1 MTLPDFARLILLS
14 AIWGG
19 SFLFLRIAAPEF
31 GPIPLIWTR
40 VAGAVLVLSPL
51 LASKRVRRELRENI
65 GHLLIVGIF
74 NAVIPWTLL
83 AHAVLSLEAG
93 FTSLLNAATPIFAA
107 LIGLVWLRRPL
118 TSWQVLG
125 LILGVS
131 GVAILAGDQ
140 LSFRP
145 GGSGWAILAGL
156 AAAAS
161 YGFISHYTTRYL
173 GGVSTRSLVM
183 GNLITATIL
192 LTPMAFLT
200 LPDSVPSWPSIWS
213 AAGLA
218 LLSTA
223 VAFVLLFQILSRAGA
238 TATTT
243 VTFIIPVFAVL
254 FGALVLDEKVTL
266 RIGLGML
273 TVFAGAALTT
283 KLFPKKANAS
293 TPESNG
299 SPDR

>member
-1 MTLPDFARLILLS
+1 MHVSDFARLILLS

-51 LASKRVRRELRENI
+51 LASQQVRRELRENV
-65 GHLLIVGIF
+65 GHLLVIGIF
-74 NAVIPWTLL
+74 NAVLPWTLL
-83 AHAVLSLEAG
+83 AYAILSLEAG

-107 LIGLVWLRRPL
+107 LIGLAWLRRPL
-118 TSWQVLG
+118 TRWQILGLVLG
-125 LILGVS
+125 LA
-131 GVAILAGDQ
+131 GVAILSGDQ
-140 LSFRP
+140 LSFRA
-145 GGSGWAILAGL
+145 GGSGWAILAAL

-173 GGVSTRSLVM
+173 GKISTRSLTM
-183 GNLITATIL
+183 GNLIAATVI
-192 LTPMAFLT
+192 LTPMAWWKI
-200 LPDSVPSWPSIWS
+200 PESIPSSPAIWS

-223 VAFVLLFQILSRAGA
+223 VAFLLLFQILSRAGA

-243 VTFIIPVFAVL
+243 VTFIIPVFAIL
-254 FGALVLDEKVTL
+254 FGALVLGEKVTL

-273 TVFAGAALTT
+273 LVFAGAALAT
-283 KLFPKKANAS
+283 KLLPRAVL
-293 TPESNG
+293 PES
-299 SPDR
+299 R

>member
-1 MTLPDFARLILLS
+1 MHVSDFARLILLS

-51 LASKRVRRELRENI
+51 LASQQVRRELRENV
-65 GHLLIVGIF
+65 GHLLVIGIF
-74 NAVIPWTLL
+74 NAVLPWTLL
-83 AHAVLSLEAG
+83 AYAILSLEAG

-107 LIGLVWLRRPL
+107 LIGLAWLRRPL
-118 TSWQVLG
+118 TRWQILGLVLG
-125 LILGVS
+125 LA
-131 GVAILAGDQ
+131 GVAILSGDQ
-140 LSFRP
+140 LSFRG
-145 GGSGWAILAGL
+145 GGSGWAILAAL

-173 GGVSTRSLVM
+173 GKISTRSLTM
-183 GNLITATIL
+183 GNLIAATVI
-192 LTPMAFLT
+192 LTPMAWWKM
-200 LPDSVPSWPSIWS
+200 PESIPSSPAIWS

-223 VAFVLLFQILSRAGA
+223 VAFLLLFQILSRAGA

-243 VTFIIPVFAVL
+243 VTFIIPVFAIL
-254 FGALVLDEKVTL
+254 FGALVLGEKVTL

-273 TVFAGAALTT
+273 LVFAGAALAT
-283 KLFPKKANAS
+283 KLLPRAVL
-293 TPESNG
+293 PES
-299 SPDR
+299 R

>member
-1 MTLPDFARLILLS
+1 MNLSDFARLILLS

-31 GPIPLIWTR
+31 GPFPLIWTR

-51 LASKRVRRELRENI
+51 LASKQVRRELRENV
-65 GHLLIVGIF
+65 GHLVVIGIF
-74 NAVIPWTLL
+74 NAVLPWSLL
-83 AHAVLSLEAG
+83 AYAILSLEAG

-107 LIGLVWLRRPL
+107 LVGLVWLRQPL
-118 TSWQVLG
+118 TRWQILGLVLG
-125 LILGVS
+125 LS
-131 GVAILAGDQ
+131 GVAILSGDQ

-145 GGSGWAILAGL
+145 GGSGWAILAAL

-161 YGFISHYTTRYL
+161 YGFISQYTTCYL
-173 GGVSTRSLVM
+173 SHVSTRSLTM
-183 GNLITATIL
+183 GNLIAATVII
-192 LTPMAFLT
+192 TPMAWWT
-200 LPDSVPSWPSIWS
+200 MPESIPSSPAIWS

-223 VAFVLLFQILSRAGA
+223 VAFLLLFQILSRAGA

-243 VTFIIPVFAVL
+243 VTFIIPVFAML

-273 TVFAGAALTT
+273 LVFVGAALST
-283 KLFPKKANAS
+283 KLLPRAVRS
-293 TPESNG
+293 SNLG
-299 SPDR
+299 RGK

>member
-1 MTLPDFARLILLS
+1 MTWSDFARLILLS

-51 LASKRVRRELRENI
+51 LASQQVRRELRENV
-65 GHLLIVGIF
+65 GHLLVIGIF
-74 NAVIPWTLL
+74 NAVLPWTLL
-83 AHAVLSLEAG
+83 AYAILSLEAG

-107 LIGLVWLRRPL
+107 VIGLVWLRRPL
-118 TSWQVLG
+118 TRWQVLG
-125 LILGVS
+125 LVLGLA
-131 GVAILAGDQ
+131 GVAILSGDQ

-145 GGSGWAILAGL
+145 GGSGWAILAAL

-173 GGVSTRSLVM
+173 GKVSTRSLTM
-183 GNLITATIL
+183 GNLITATVI
-192 LTPMAFLT
+192 LTPMAWWT
-200 LPDSVPSWPSIWS
+200 MPESIPSSPAIWS

-223 VAFVLLFQILSRAGA
+223 VAFLLLFQILSRAGA

-243 VTFIIPVFAVL
+243 VTFIIPVFAIL
-254 FGALVLDEKVTL
+254 FGALVLGEKVTL

-273 TVFAGAALTT
+273 LVFAGAALAT
-283 KLFPKKANAS
+283 KLFPRAVRTDS
-293 TPESNG
+293 
-299 SPDR
+299 R

>member
-1 MTLPDFARLILLS
+1 MNVSDFARLILLS

-31 GPIPLIWTR
+31 GPFPLIWTR
-40 VAGAVLVLSPL
+40 VTGAVLVLSPL
-51 LASKRVRRELRENI
+51 LASKQVRLELRENV
-65 GHLLIVGIF
+65 GHFLVIGIF
-74 NAVIPWTLL
+74 NAVLPWSLL
-83 AHAVLSLEAG
+83 AYAILSLEAG

-107 LIGLVWLRRPL
+107 LIGWVFLRQPL
-118 TSWQVLG
+118 TRWQSLGLVLG
-125 LILGVS
+125 LS
-131 GVAILAGDQ
+131 GVAVLSGDQ

-145 GGSGWAILAGL
+145 GGSGWAILAAL

-161 YGFISHYTTRYL
+161 YGFISQYTTRYM
-173 GGVSTRSLVM
+173 GTVSTRGLTM
-183 GNLITATIL
+183 GNLIAATVI
-192 LTPMAFLT
+192 LTPMAWWT
-200 LPDSVPSWPSIWS
+200 MPDSVPSSPAIWS

-223 VAFVLLFQILSRAGA
+223 VAFLLLFQILSRAGA

-243 VTFIIPVFAVL
+243 VTFIIPVFAIL

-273 TVFAGAALTT
+273 LVFAGAALAT
-283 KLFPKKANAS
+283 KLLPRAVRS
-293 TPESNG
+293 S
-299 SPDR
+299 SPYSGE

>member
-1 MTLPDFARLILLS
+1 MNVSDFARLILLS

-51 LASKRVRRELRENI
+51 LASKQVRLELCENV
-65 GHLLIVGIF
+65 GHLLVVGVF
-74 NAVIPWTLL
+74 NAVLPWSLL
-83 AHAVLSLEAG
+83 AFAILSLEAG

-107 LIGLVWLRRPL
+107 LIGWVFLRQPL
-118 TSWQVLG
+118 TRWQLLGLVLG
-125 LILGVS
+125 LS
-131 GVAILAGDQ
+131 GVAILSGDQ

-145 GGSGWAILAGL
+145 GGSGWAILAAL

-161 YGFISHYTTRYL
+161 YGLISQYTTRYL
-173 GGVSTRSLVM
+173 ATVSTRGLTM
-183 GNLITATIL
+183 GNLIAATVI
-192 LTPMAFLT
+192 LTPMAWWT
-200 LPDSVPSWPSIWS
+200 MPDSVPSSPAIWS

-223 VAFVLLFQILSRAGA
+223 VAFLLLFQILSRAGA

-243 VTFIIPVFAVL
+243 VTFIIPVFAIL

-266 RIGLGML
+266 RTGLGML
-273 TVFAGAALTT
+273 LVFAGAALAT
-283 KLFPKKANAS
+283 KLLPRAVRS
-293 TPESNG
+293 S
-299 SPDR
+299 SPYSGE